1 LAFYAELSRRKVPR
15 VAIAYAVTAWL
26 AMQII
31 DVVNEPMRLPD
42 WFAATVLTVLI
53 IGFPIVVLLAW
64 AFDITP
70 EGVKRTAAATP
81 GESPTPTGRSRLD
94 YLLFG
99 LVAIGVA
106 WLFYRTEFSEQ
117 PPPAATVAPRPAA
130 SSVLE
135 NSVAV
140 LPFHNLSPDPN
151 NAYFAAGIHEE
162 VLNQLAKIKALAV
175 ISRTSVLSYIDTDKS
190 MQVIAHELNVET
202 VMEGSVRYAGNRVRI
217 TAQLI
222 DAKTGAHLWS
232 ETYDRDLDD
241 IFAIQSDIAKQIST
255 ALKIEFSVEELE
267 SISVRTTENMQAY
280 AEYVRAMSHLR
291 DLDST
296 ARIHAG
302 LDAAIALDPNYAEA
316 LAAKA
321 WLHGFE
327 IQVPFGGAVIT
338 AESQRRNAE
347 LALEY
352 ASRATA
358 IDANRAGAHLALS
371 LVANYEHR
379 WDDTFRHAERAY
391 ALNPNLLPIQASYS
405 QRLNQRGRIAEA
417 NALYERAMSLDPSN
431 WSVGYFFAWDLYWVE
446 LWDYAKDQMR
456 QVIAL
461 APDVPQGYI
470 GLAWM
475 AATSGDLDLAL
486 EVVRQA
492 EQLPLSPN
500 DHLNL
505 ALTYSKIGLK
515 NDARRHLALRE
526 SDPNPMNSWAWFR
539 VLNALGE
546 EEAAL
551 DHLETAIETNFP
563 AFAAEHLTFRSQHLF
578 FDDIRD
584 HPRFQA
590 VLASLNVPS
599 ESSQSE

>member
-99 LVAIGVA
+99 LGAIAVA

-117 PPPAATVAPRPAA
+117 PPPAATVAPLPAA

-151 NAYFAAGIHEE
+151 NAYFAAGMHEE

-190 MQVIAHELNVET
+190 MQVIADELNVET

-241 IFAIQSDIAKQIST
+241 IFAIQSDIAEQIST

-327 IQVPFGGAVIT
+327 IGVPFGGAVIT
-338 AESQRRNAE
+338 AESQRRHAE

-391 ALNPNLLPIQASYS
+391 ALNPNLLSIQASYS

-461 APDVPQGYI
+461 APDVPQGYL

-475 AATSGDLDLAL
+475 AVTSGDLDLAL
-486 EVVRQA
+486 ELVRQA

-500 DHLNL
+500 DHRDLVL
-505 ALTYSKIGLK
+505 IYSSIGLE

-526 SDPNPMNSWAWFR
+526 SDPNPMNSWEWFR
-539 VLNALGE
+539 VLDALGE

-563 AFAAEHLTFRSQHLF
+563 SFAATNLTFRSQHLI
-578 FDDIRD
+578 FDGIRD